1 MLSAATP
8 LPVDTPRADPV
19 GGLWRWL
26 GTHRGAVRIAGLLAF
41 AGPLTFF
48 TGAASVIDSAAA
60 ADLGRLALWWL
71 LYGISLWCLLL
82 LAGYGGER
90 IGRQLR
96 PTVRSGLWLL
106 AAVLAAALTN
116 LLTAGRA
123 ALLIE
128 LGLVHSART
137 MHLHGFTFT
146 LIMALLYFVYLQ
158 RSREHERAAARLAA
172 AQAAQRRARHRI
184 VQDRLQ
190 EVQAR
195 IDPQLL
201 FEMLD
206 ALRRLYAKDPPR
218 AERFLDELITFLRAA
233 LPRLRQVSST
243 LLREI
248 ELARAFIGL
257 RQLADAGGAPIAVE
271 VSPDV
276 MHAGF
281 PPGILLPL
289 LQETGWSPAAGCR
302 LAAARSRDSCRLVLT
317 VGAMPSETA
326 VERVRALLADVHGTS
341 ARLEIA
347 RRPDQVDIIVQVP
360 YELA

>member
-1 MLSAATP
+1 MPTAATTM
-8 LPVDTPRADPV
+8 PVDTQRADPV
-19 GGLWRWL
+19 RGLWRWL
-26 GTHRGAVRIAGLLAF
+26 DTHRGAVRIAGLLAF

-48 TGAASVIDSAAA
+48 TGAASVVDSPSA
-60 ADLGRLALWWL
+60 ADLGGLALWWL
-71 LYGISLWCLLL
+71 LYGTFLWCLLL
-82 LAGYGGER
+82 LSGYASER
-90 IGRQLR
+90 LGRPLR
-96 PTVRSGLWLL
+96 PVVRSGLWLL
-106 AAVLAAALTN
+106 AAVVAAALTN
-116 LLTAGRA
+116 LVTAGRG

-146 LIMALLYFVYLQ
+146 LIMALLYFAYLQ
-158 RSREHERAAARLAA
+158 RSREHERAAARLAV

-206 ALRRLYAKDPPR
+206 ALRRLYERDLQR
-218 AERFLDELITFLRAA
+218 AERFLDELISFLRAA
-233 LPRLRQVSST
+233 LPRLREASST

-248 ELARAFIGL
+248 ELARALVGL
-257 RQLADAGGAPIAVE
+257 KQLADAGEAGIVVE
-271 VSPDV
+271 ISPDV
-276 MHAGF
+276 MHARF

-289 LQETGWSPAAGCR
+289 LDGTGCPPHRGCR
-302 LAAARSRDSCRLVLT
+302 LAAARSQQVCQLVLT
-317 VGAMPSETA
+317 VRTAPSEATL
-326 VERVRALLADVHGTS
+326 ERVRAVLADMYETS
-341 ARLEIA
+341 ARLEMA

>member
-1 MLSAATP
+1 MLTAATS

-19 GGLWRWL
+19 DGPGRWL
-26 GTHRGAVRIAGLLAF
+26 HTHRGAVRIAGLLAF

-48 TGAASVIDSAAA
+48 TGAASVVDSATAGV
-60 ADLGRLALWWL
+60 LGRLALWWL
-71 LYGISLWCLLL
+71 LYGTSFWCLLL
-82 LAGYGGER
+82 LAGYAGER
-90 IGRQLR
+90 IGRRFR
-96 PTVRSGLWLL
+96 PAVRSGLWLL
-106 AAVLAAALTN
+106 AAALAAGLTN
-116 LLTAGRA
+116 LLMAGRG

-146 LIMALLYFVYLQ
+146 LIMALLYFAYLH

-172 AQAAQRRARHRI
+172 AQASQRRARHRI

-206 ALRRLYAKDPPR
+206 ALRRLYERDPLR
-218 AERFLDELITFLRAA
+218 AERFLDELIAFLRAA
-233 LPRLRQVSST
+233 LPRLRAASSS

-257 RQLADAGGAPIAVE
+257 RQLADDAEKGISLEIA
-271 VSPDV
+271 PDV
-276 MHAGF
+276 MHARF

-289 LQETGWSPAAGCR
+289 LHDVCRQPTGGCR
-302 LAAARSRDSCRLVLT
+302 LAAARSKESCRLVLT
-317 VGAMPSETA
+317 AGAAPSETA
-326 VERVRALLADVHGTS
+326 ADRVRALLADVHGAS
-341 ARLEIA
+341 ARLETV
-347 RRPDQVDIIVQVP
+347 RRPHQVDIIVQVP